1 MRLISLAAFAL
12 FLLSAP
18 ASAQEAEVSIR
29 VSSYRQG
36 TTLQFEVIAP
46 SNVVTV
52 VGGSQLPERTAPSL
66 LRMKAPAQLSADL
79 THGAVEIQ
87 SLTPDTWVQVAVS
100 GGRAAI
106 TAAGLRLRISL
117 EKGRLEVRGLPPVSA
132 SDGR

>member
-52 VGGSQLPERTAPSL
+52 VGGSQLPERTAPRRVHPHPL
-66 LRMKAPAQLSADL
+66 GDR
-79 THGAVEIQ
+79 
-87 SLTPDTWVQVAVS
+87 
-100 GGRAAI
+100 
-106 TAAGLRLRISL
+106 
-117 EKGRLEVRGLPPVSA
+117 
-132 SDGR
+132 